1 MGTKMTTGIKAQ
13 MLKPDVQQEMDEL
26 CRAGDERLDAGEF
39 DEALKVYRAAA
50 ELIPDPKED
59 WEASTWIFT
68 AIGEALF
75 FKGKYAEAARNL
87 RVAVAS
93 PDGLGNPLVH
103 LRLGEV
109 YYELNDFEKAGDEL
123 TRAYM
128 GGGKEIFESED
139 PKYIDFLATKIDLV

>member
-1 MGTKMTTGIKAQ
+1 
-13 MLKPDVQQEMDEL
+13 MLPPDVQQRMDEL
-26 CRAGDERLDAGEF
+26 CREGDERLDAGSF
-39 DEALKVYRAAA
+39 DKALEAYRAAA

-75 FKGKYAEAARNL
+75 FSGEYAEALQNL
-87 RVAVAS
+87 RVAVVS

-109 YYELNDFEKAGDEL
+109 YYELDDFEKAGDEL

-139 PKYIDFLATKIDLV
+139 PKYINFLTKTIELGELT